1 MSLAE
6 ELRSDKFPGSRNP
19 KLCTQLD
26 ALAEEVTARLKRDE
40 ARRAR
45 IERARLEAAA
55 ANIQW
60 DEGRS
65 RRARQQVSYTMEEY
79 DKQFADV
86 LRGGRGGSDPAP
98 YVENPFVR
106 RGRSA
111 AALGDGS
118 ELVALPDIRRP
129 RSGRRE
135 PQSDDDDDDDDD
147 SDASQ

>member
-1 MSLAE
+1 MAT
-6 ELRSDKFPGSRNP
+6 K
-19 KLCTQLD
+19 
-26 ALAEEVTARLKRDE
+26 LKRDE

-45 IERARLEAAA
+45 VERQRLEAAA

-60 DEGRS
+60 EEGRS
-65 RRARQQVSYTMEEY
+65 RRPRQQVSYTMDEY

-86 LRGGRGGSDPAP
+86 LRGGRGSADPAP

-111 AALGDGS
+111 AAFGDGP
-118 ELVALPDIRRP
+118 ELLALPDIRRP

-135 PQSDDDDDDDDD
+135 PRSDEDDGEDYDDEDN
-147 SDASQ
+147 SDPGSH

>member
-1 MSLAE
+1 M
-6 ELRSDKFPGSRNP
+6 
-19 KLCTQLD
+19 
-26 ALAEEVTARLKRDE
+26 AEEVATRLKRDE

-45 IERARLEAAA
+45 VERQRLEAAA

-60 DEGRS
+60 EEGRS
-65 RRARQQVSYTMEEY
+65 RRPRQQVSYTMEEY

-86 LRGGRGGSDPAP
+86 LRGGRGSADPAP

-111 AALGDGS
+111 AAFGDGP

-135 PQSDDDDDDDDD
+135 PRSDEDDGDDDGDDYDGEDH
-147 SDASQ
+147 SDQ

>member
-1 MSLAE
+1 MTSL
-6 ELRSDKFPGSRNP
+6 
-19 KLCTQLD
+19 
-26 ALAEEVTARLKRDE
+26 LKRDE

-45 IERARLEAAA
+45 KERARLEAAA

-79 DKQFADV
+79 DRQFADV
-86 LRGGRGGSDPAP
+86 LRAGRGSADPAP

-111 AALGDGS
+111 AAFGDGP
-118 ELVALPDIRRP
+118 ELLALPDIRRP

-135 PQSDDDDDDDDD
+135 PHSGDDSDGDDD
-147 SDASQ
+147 SADYDDDGHSDHGSQ

>member
-1 MSLAE
+1 MAT
-6 ELRSDKFPGSRNP
+6 K
-19 KLCTQLD
+19 
-26 ALAEEVTARLKRDE
+26 LKRDE

-45 IERARLEAAA
+45 VERQRLEAAA

-60 DEGRS
+60 EEGRS
-65 RRARQQVSYTMEEY
+65 RRPRQQVSYTMDEY

-86 LRGGRGGSDPAP
+86 LRGGRGSADPAP

-111 AALGDGS
+111 AAFGDGP
-118 ELVALPDIRRP
+118 ELLALPDIRRP

-135 PQSDDDDDDDDD
+135 PRSDEDDGDDYDDEDN
-147 SDASQ
+147 SDPGSH